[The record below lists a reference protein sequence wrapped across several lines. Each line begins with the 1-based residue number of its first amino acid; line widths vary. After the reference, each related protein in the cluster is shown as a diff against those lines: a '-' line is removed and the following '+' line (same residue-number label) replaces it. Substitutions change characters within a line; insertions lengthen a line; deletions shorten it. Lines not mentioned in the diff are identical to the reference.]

1 MSRSAEEQ
9 RGYTTGLMELLAR
22 AEQEK
27 TKGNTVNIK
36 QLRAIVMELTAKG
49 VGVELPSDDS
59 AKKNSEETTK
69 KETTKKDTEETT
81 KKETT
86 KKETKSKGE
95 EKPAEKPP
103 AKGKGRGKKETICEQ
118 PAKVEIISEKRKG
131 KSKPAPPPEPT
142 PAQDE
147 EEELV
152 ITVPPFSSTSSEA
165 DE

>member
-9 RGYTTGLMELLAR
+9 RGYTKGLMELLAR

-27 TKGNTVNIK
+27 TKSNSVNIK

-49 VGVELPSDDS
+49 VGIELPSDEA
-59 AKKNSEETTK
+59 AKKNPE
-69 KETTKKDTEETT
+69 ETTKKDTEETT
-81 KKETT
+81 KKDTAKKDTAKKETT
-86 KKETKSKGE
+86 KS
-95 EKPAEKPP
+95 
-103 AKGKGRGKKETICEQ
+103 KGRGKKETISEQ

-131 KSKPAPPPEPT
+131 KNKPAPPPEPT
-142 PAQDE
+142 PAQE
-147 EEELV
+147 EEEV